1 MNNNRILILSG
12 GYDPYGLGGITL
24 LYNSLF
30 KYFPKAVERYYS
42 QTSRKSNPIKFLW
55 NRLIGNSLQLRR
67 KLIEC
72 KPDLVVLNTSL
83 KAGFYSIIPELIICR
98 HYAKK
103 IVLFN
108 HGWDIN
114 SEYML
119 SSFLGKFIL
128 KRADAMFVLSC
139 SFKQKLNKLPH
150 APKSVYV
157 LTTTVDD
164 ELLDG
169 FDISV
174 RNGKIKNFLFLARM
188 EKYKGIIETI
198 DTFNLLQRKHPDIQ
212 LRMVGSGSG
221 LEEAKQHVIE
231 KNIRNVTFPGL
242 LKGEDVTNEYKN
254 ADFFF
259 LLSYSEGMPSS
270 VLEAMSFGLPV
281 ATRPVGGVP
290 DIFQDGINGVLS
302 DSLDPQ
308 FYASRIEKLMDDE
321 QTTYNMQIGNYQY
334 GQNNFKASKVSA
346 KMMYIFDEIINNNN
360 K

>member
-1 MNNNRILILSG
+1 MKNKILILSG
-12 GYDPYGLGGITL
+12 GYDPFGLGGITL

-30 KYFPKAVERYYS
+30 KHFPKTVERYYS
-42 QTSRKSNPIKFLW
+42 QTSSKSNLLKFLW
-55 NRLIGNSLQLRR
+55 NRLVGNSLLLRR
-67 KLIEC
+67 MLIEC
-72 KPDLVVLNTSL
+72 RPDLVVLNTSL

-119 SSFLGKFIL
+119 STFWGRFIL
-128 KRADAMFVLSC
+128 KKADAMFVLSN
-139 SFKQKLNKLPH
+139 SFKQKLEKLPH

-169 FDISV
+169 FDISI

-198 DTFNLLQRKHPDIQ
+198 DTFDLLQKKHPEIQ

-221 LEEAKQHVIE
+221 LEEAKQHVKE
-231 KNIRNVTFPGL
+231 NNIKNVTFPGL
-242 LKGEDVTNEYKN
+242 LKGADVTNEYKN

-270 VLEAMSFGLPV
+270 VLEAISFGLPV

-290 DIFQDGINGVLS
+290 DIFKDGINGVLS

-308 FYASRIEKLMDDE
+308 FYASRIEKLIE
-321 QTTYNMQIGNYQY
+321 NEVSTHNMQIGNYQY
-334 GQNNFKASKVSA
+334 GQSTFKASKVSDR
-346 KMMYIFDEIINNNN
+346 MMNIFNEIINNN